1 MFEFSVHV
9 LPFIFSTIAL
19 FLLGSYSLRYRDR
32 VETAGLFALQN
43 FAMCV
48 WSLCYALELATP
60 TLEGK
65 IFWAKMKYLG
75 ATTGPVLWFV
85 FSLYYTNHRDWL
97 TLPLK
102 IVLGFFILGT
112 LLVVFTNE
120 IHHWYW
126 TGIFLLQGY
135 PETQSKH
142 GFYFWVYAAG
152 AYSLILASVVIY
164 VRYYRTVPV
173 YFRRQSILLVI
184 GTFLPLGIRMLEDFV
199 GWDPFP
205 KVDNVILFLLLSAL
219 LYAVAI
225 FRFGALEIVPIA
237 HNLIVQNIQSGILVL
252 DNAGRIVEINPF
264 ARKLIVDK
272 DAKILGKTL
281 DALPEDRMDIGYSAH
296 ITEQVEKETSI
307 LGESGMLYF
316 LVQIS
321 PISNQRNQSI
331 GHVIVLVD
339 ITDRKQAEMEL
350 ERLAR
355 TDVLTG
361 VTNRRHFFELAEP
374 QFASAQRYSH
384 NIAILL
390 LDVDH
395 FKQVNDSY
403 GHLAGDLI
411 LQRVAR
417 ECQGHLR
424 SSDVFARYGGEE
436 FICLLPEQSL
446 EGALETAERIRLML
460 ERAEVLW
467 DHQSIRV
474 TASIGVA
481 LLQEDLA
488 LTLETLINRADQ
500 ALYESKANGRNQ
512 VTLWQGI

>member
-1 MFEFSVHV
+1 
-9 LPFIFSTIAL
+9 
-19 FLLGSYSLRYRDR
+19 
-32 VETAGLFALQN
+32 
-43 FAMCV
+43 
-48 WSLCYALELATP
+48 
-60 TLEGK
+60 
-65 IFWAKMKYLG
+65 
-75 ATTGPVLWFV
+75 
-85 FSLYYTNHRDWL
+85 
-97 TLPLK
+97 
-102 IVLGFFILGT
+102 
-112 LLVVFTNE
+112 
-120 IHHWYW
+120 
-126 TGIFLLQGY
+126 
-135 PETQSKH
+135 
-142 GFYFWVYAAG
+142 
-152 AYSLILASVVIY
+152 
-164 VRYYRTVPV
+164 
-173 YFRRQSILLVI
+173 
-184 GTFLPLGIRMLEDFV
+184 MLEDFV

-281 DALPEDRMDIGYSAH
+281 DALPEDWMDIGYSAH

-331 GHVIVLVD
+331 GHMIVLVD

-446 EGALETAERIRLML
+446 EGALETAERIRQML

-467 DHQSIRV
+467 DHQSIGV

-512 VTLWQGI
+512 VTLWRGI

>member
-1 MFEFSVHV
+1 
-9 LPFIFSTIAL
+9 
-19 FLLGSYSLRYRDR
+19 
-32 VETAGLFALQN
+32 
-43 FAMCV
+43 
-48 WSLCYALELATP
+48 
-60 TLEGK
+60 
-65 IFWAKMKYLG
+65 
-75 ATTGPVLWFV
+75 
-85 FSLYYTNHRDWL
+85 
-97 TLPLK
+97 
-102 IVLGFFILGT
+102 
-112 LLVVFTNE
+112 
-120 IHHWYW
+120 
-126 TGIFLLQGY
+126 
-135 PETQSKH
+135 
-142 GFYFWVYAAG
+142 
-152 AYSLILASVVIY
+152 
-164 VRYYRTVPV
+164 
-173 YFRRQSILLVI
+173 
-184 GTFLPLGIRMLEDFV
+184 
-199 GWDPFP
+199 
-205 KVDNVILFLLLSAL
+205 
-219 LYAVAI
+219 
-225 FRFGALEIVPIA
+225 
-237 HNLIVQNIQSGILVL
+237 
-252 DNAGRIVEINPF
+252 
-264 ARKLIVDK
+264 
-272 DAKILGKTL
+272 
-281 DALPEDRMDIGYSAH
+281 
-296 ITEQVEKETSI
+296 
-307 LGESGMLYF
+307 
-316 LVQIS
+316 
-321 PISNQRNQSI
+321 
-331 GHVIVLVD
+331 VIVLVD